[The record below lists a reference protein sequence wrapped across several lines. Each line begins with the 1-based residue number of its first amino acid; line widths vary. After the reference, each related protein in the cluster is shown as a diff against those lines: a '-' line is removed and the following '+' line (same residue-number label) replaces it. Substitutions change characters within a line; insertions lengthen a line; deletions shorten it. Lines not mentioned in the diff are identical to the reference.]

1 MCSKLDIFTERL
13 KANLA
18 LDDDRVLDGGGG
30 AYVGHYDVLL
40 LFLDHRLHLDDGRC
54 GGGSRRQNR
63 R

>member
-1 MCSKLDIFTERL
+1 VCSKLDIFAKRL
-13 KANLA
+13 GANFA
-18 LDDDRVLDGGGG
+18 LDDDRVLGGCRG
-30 AYVGHYDVLL
+30 AFVGHHAVLL